1 MKKFRQNVALAL
13 AYIAAA
19 PFLLVGF
26 IIWLFTPEK
35 SCIGCDKARY
45 MANNNLDP
53 DEIENIER
61 TYCEKCKNNPDGMN
75 KKNRKCP

>member
-26 IIWLFTPEK
+26 IIWLFSSGEDECARCPHQTPENCETCK
-35 SCIGCDKARY
+35 L
-45 MANNNLDP
+45 NP
-53 DEIENIER
+53 ENR
-61 TYCEKCKNNPDGMN
+61 KKK

>member
-26 IIWLFTPEK
+26 IIWLFTPSQDDCVGCPKWAEK
-35 SCIGCDKARY
+35 DGVP
-45 MANNNLDP
+45 P
-53 DEIENIER
+53 DAIDYDSI
-61 TYCEKCKNNPDGMN
+61 CEKCKSNPKN
-75 KKNRKCP
+75 RKKKKNRKCP